1 MSLKSRQEIDF
12 KRLLKKCE
20 SMAEKDINENNWRLE
35 KVLFLINFLNLFNLF
50 NYYLIIYLS
59 IVCRITR

>member
-35 KVLFLINFLNLFNLF
+35 KVLINYFLFIR
-50 NYYLIIYLS
+50 II
-59 IVCRITR
+59 